1 MSVIDTI
8 RRMLRPPVYRTYVYG
23 RASAFVDGMDV
34 DELYRTQPQLRTVV
48 SFIASNIAQLPLKS
62 YVRVSDTDRPR
73 DTDSDIAKLLRS
85 PNPEQTTYELIYQLV
100 SDLKLYDTAL
110 WIVSEDGNTD
120 SGFIIRPIPPMWI
133 SGYEGGNLFAP
144 EVVVIRNPETGAET
158 RVPMS
163 DAILWHGYDPSDPRY
178 GSSPVE
184 SLRMILKEQIEA
196 WSYRSQMW
204 DRSARIPAYISR
216 PLEAE
221 ALDDDDMDRFKTAW
235 QDAYSKRGHGTGG
248 TPVLEDGMTIKASPS
263 MDFVNAQF
271 SETITLSMETVCM
284 AYHLKP
290 GMITDRGQT
299 YAAARDNARAL
310 YTDTLGPDLTMIA
323 ERLTR
328 FLVKRTGADPRTY
341 IEFDLTEKLNGSFLD
356 MVQTL
361 QSSVGAP
368 WITRDEARAMV
379 NRPAIG
385 GDAAEL
391 IVPLNVVA
399 GGLASPRDTT
409 SDSYA
414 AAAAPERAIKSDGG
428 EGADKGAGKSASL
441 ELPAPASPPGLYDQ
455 FIEFEAVP
463 DDAATDALRN
473 VIVKFLDRQE
483 RSVLAAIGAAG
494 EEKAAG
500 DPDWWDAERWNRELA
515 DDMYPAL
522 QEIANRAGERTMTA
536 LGEDMSAWIEQRTQ
550 AYIRSIATS
559 HAEQINGGTLRDLQR
574 VLRGEV
580 ESGEKSTARGVFKY
594 ARGFRAQTQAT
605 TIATDL
611 TCWAACEACKQT
623 GREDEV
629 LKQWHVTSRNPRES
643 HIAMD
648 GEIVPMRTNFSNGA
662 AWPGDRRFLDVS
674 DVAGCRC
681 RLNLLLPPR

>member
-1 MSVIDTI
+1 
-8 RRMLRPPVYRTYVYG
+8 
-23 RASAFVDGMDV
+23 
-34 DELYRTQPQLRTVV
+34 
-48 SFIASNIAQLPLKS
+48 
-62 YVRVSDTDRPR
+62 
-73 DTDSDIAKLLRS
+73 
-85 PNPEQTTYELIYQLV
+85 
-100 SDLKLYDTAL
+100 
-110 WIVSEDGNTD
+110 
-120 SGFIIRPIPPMWI
+120 MWI

-144 EVVVIRNPETGAET
+144 EIVVIRNPETGAET

-221 ALDDDDMDRFKTAW
+221 GWDDDDMDRFKTSW

-263 MDFVNAQF
+263 MDFANAQF

-290 GMITDRGQT
+290 GMITDSGQT
-299 YAAARDNARAL
+299 HAAARDNARAL

-428 EGADKGAGKSASL
+428 EGADKGAGKSASF

-463 DDAATDALRN
+463 DDKATDALRN

-574 VLRGEV
+574 VLHGEV